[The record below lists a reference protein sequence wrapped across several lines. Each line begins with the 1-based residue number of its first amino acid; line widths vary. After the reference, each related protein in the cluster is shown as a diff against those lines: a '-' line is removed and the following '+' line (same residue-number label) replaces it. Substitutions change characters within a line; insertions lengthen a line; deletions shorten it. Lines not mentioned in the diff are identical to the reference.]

1 MANDGTDGPAL
12 PAPDLVA
19 SRKGWGPS
27 SSQTLTKT
35 SQGWTRNRTRF
46 QDEKE
51 GYNTLTDLLLDYI
64 LNSCIIGHF

>member
-1 MANDGTDGPAL
+1 MANYGTDGPAL

-35 SQGWTRNRTRF
+35 SQGWKRNRTRSR
-46 QDEKE
+46 DEKE
-51 GYNTLTDLLLDYI
+51 KLGILGILLLT
-64 LNSCIIGHF
+64 

>member
-35 SQGWTRNRTRF
+35 LQGWRRNRTRF
-46 QDEKE
+46 RDEKE
-51 GYNTLTDLLLDYI
+51 KLGI
-64 LNSCIIGHF
+64 

>member
-1 MANDGTDGPAL
+1 MANYGTDGPAL

-46 QDEKE
+46 RDEKE
-51 GYNTLTDLLLDYI
+51 KLGILGILLLTYYW
-64 LNSCIIGHF
+64 IIY

>member
-1 MANDGTDGPAL
+1 MANYGTDGPAL

-35 SQGWTRNRTRF
+35 SQGWTRNKTRF
-46 QDEKE
+46 RDEKE
-51 GYNTLTDLLLDYI
+51 KLGI
-64 LNSCIIGHF
+64 

>member
-12 PAPDLVA
+12 PAAAPDLVA
-19 SRKGWGPS
+19 SRKGWGPL

-46 QDEKE
+46 REEKE
-51 GYNTLTDLLLDYI
+51 KLGI
-64 LNSCIIGHF
+64 

>member
-27 SSQTLTKT
+27 SSQTLTKP

-46 QDEKE
+46 RDEKE
-51 GYNTLTDLLLDYI
+51 KLGI
-64 LNSCIIGHF
+64 